1 MNYSL
6 SARMLRSRLVLA
18 ANTAICRPTVT
29 AGRLLVASSRPMSSS
44 SSSSDNGT
52 GSVTVRIV
60 SCYFYA
66 LSFKGGG
73 QELSLFLRS
82 LTNYHFYL
90 CFIYICV
97 HILSS
102 QLQYSGGQATQGQGG
117 WYGSGGARVITAAD
131 VDTAGRDKV
140 LAMAADVQTMQSTA
154 KELALLENLLLSEQ
168 ESAAGGVTNKTI
180 ELKNSMK
187 KLITSPDL
195 NEALN
200 NLEIQGEPVWGL
212 SSEEREMIGYLREKI
227 NE

>member
-1 MNYSL
+1 
-6 SARMLRSRLVLA
+6 
-18 ANTAICRPTVT
+18 
-29 AGRLLVASSRPMSSS
+29 
-44 SSSSDNGT
+44 
-52 GSVTVRIV
+52 
-60 SCYFYA
+60 
-66 LSFKGGG
+66 
-73 QELSLFLRS
+73 
-82 LTNYHFYL
+82 
-90 CFIYICV
+90 
-97 HILSS
+97 
-102 QLQYSGGQATQGQGG
+102 
-117 WYGSGGARVITAAD
+117 VITAAD